1 MNSKLFGSI
10 LTAAAVCAATPI
22 SLAAQSSFATY
33 GSVEVAGFGEGSA
46 LIGTSWN
53 TGRQGLGP
61 VASIQAQTYRYRL
74 LGSHAQA
81 YAVSPSLG
89 LVNIMPTGSVQASV
103 GYSFVETDFPDVIGI
118 ETGSKS
124 GMFASTMA
132 NYWGTGANTAQ
143 AIASYGFASE
153 YYWTR
158 LRAARRLA
166 PSASPIY
173 LGGEVV
179 FQGSGRTST
188 SRIQVGPTIEYR
200 FTPEFRMGMS
210 GGYKGGNNRYPGT
223 GYGRVEFL
231 VLTKL

>member
-1 MNSKLFGSI
+1 MNQKLCI
-10 LTAAAVCAATPI
+10 AVIAAVVAGVPTA
-22 SLAAQSSFATY
+22 SGAQASVATY
-33 GSVEVAGFGEGSA
+33 GSVEVAGYGEGSA
-46 LIGTSWN
+46 LLGTSWN

-89 LVNIMPTGSVQASV
+89 LVNIMPTGSMQAQV
-103 GYSFVETDFPDVIGI
+103 GYSFVNTDLPDVIGI
-118 ETGSKS
+118 ETGGKS
-124 GMFASTMA
+124 GVFVSAMG
-132 NYWGTGANTAQ
+132 NYWGNGENTAQ

-158 LRAARRLA
+158 ARAAHRLA
-166 PSASPIY
+166 PSATPIY

-179 FQGSGRTST
+179 YQGSQRTST
-188 SRIQVGPTIEYR
+188 SRYQFGPTLEYR
-200 FTPEFRMGMS
+200 FTPDFRMGMS
-210 GGYKGGNNRYPGT
+210 GGYKGGNRNYAPS

-231 VLTKL
+231 FLTRL